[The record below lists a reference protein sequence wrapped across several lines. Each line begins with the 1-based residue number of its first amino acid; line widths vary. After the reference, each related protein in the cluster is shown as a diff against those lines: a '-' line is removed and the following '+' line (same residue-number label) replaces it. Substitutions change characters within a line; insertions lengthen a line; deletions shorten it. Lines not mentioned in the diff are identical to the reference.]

1 MRRTEENDGP
11 PVLNR
16 KSTREDKRR
25 RKKYI
30 GPYNYMHDTVIK
42 QFDQIMVH
50 YSQGEFEKYRQ
61 GWRDSD
67 VVARARPS
75 NFENTIIMQTYTED
89 RFADIRKFLYRIID
103 HIRQSINMIQQY
115 NDTNDLRKEYE
126 HILEDPFLLMRYYR
140 RRFKDSTVVKHALDD
155 EAQLN
160 VVPIL
165 KPHIVEYIRT
175 YNEASDTSIRDMD
188 KLMKIADY
196 NTVIDSV
203 KNEDFRFG
211 EERECKDM
219 V

>member
-1 MRRTEENDGP
+1 MRRTEGKDGA

-42 QFDQIMVH
+42 QFDEVMVH
-50 YSQGEFEKYRQ
+50 YSRGEFEKYRQ

-67 VVARARPS
+67 VATRARPS
-75 NFENTIIMQTYTED
+75 NFENTTIMKTYTED
-89 RFADIRKFLYRIID
+89 RFVGIRKFLFRIID

-115 NDTNDLRKEYE
+115 NDAQDLRKEYE
-126 HILEDPFLLMRYYR
+126 QILEDPFLLMRYYHK
-140 RRFKDSTVVKHALDD
+140 RFKDSTVVEHVLDD

-165 KPHIVEYIRT
+165 KPHIVEYLDT
-175 YNEASDTSIRDMD
+175 FNHASDTSIREMENLV
-188 KLMKIADY
+188 KLTDY
-196 NTVIDSV
+196 DTVINSI

-211 EERECKDM
+211 EECECKEM